1 MYQLAEVMARRI
13 NDLPYSEVRILR
25 NKERVEVTEQ
35 IRILEDLSER
45 LNNLLEDVSE

>member
-1 MYQLAEVMARRI
+1 MIYTF
-13 NDLPYSEVRILR
+13 YSEVRVLR

-45 LNNLLEDVSE
+45 LSNLLEDVSE